1 MSGRGPVLRDAFP
14 RGLVELVAEWTSD
27 VGMAHPLA
35 HHATNVVVSKKPDGR

>member
-1 MSGRGPVLRDAFP
+1 MPFT

-35 HHATNVVVSKKPDGR
+35 HHATNVVVSKKAD